1 MNRGG
6 FIKILLIIV
15 VVAIILGYYRVDI
28 RNIIESDLV
37 QRNLQYLWG
46 LTVDA
51 WDWLYAKISPLIDNL
66 RQ

>member
-46 LTVDA
+46 LAVDA